1 MQSVLKPQ
9 TVWAP
14 TSQPALRDIWF
25 DTSSAQL
32 QHTKSGSD
40 SLSWPARLDCR
51 LFAEQ
56 KKNQPPKNCLYVFYY
71 RKGDCA
77 SVRSAAVCDPISIQT
92 FPVPFWQSHQL
103 CCWTVEII
111 GTLCRA
117 DTSGD
122 SSMSLRG
129 IRSRLRQGGGGGSGS
144 GGGCDSD
151 QGSPS
156 RSASFFQQLAAFL
169 GPDEPTSSKGSYSQ
183 EVSFSILLLFHIY
196 VCVFGAL
203 FFSYPFPLRT

>member
-1 MQSVLKPQ
+1 MVRHQ
-9 TVWAP
+9 
-14 TSQPALRDIWF
+14 
-25 DTSSAQL
+25 QL
-32 QHTKSGSD
+32 NSNTRKVGQILYPG
-40 SLSWPARLDCR
+40 RLDQTADCSPN
-51 LFAEQ
+51 
-56 KKNQPPKNCLYVFYY
+56 KKNQPPKNCLYVCYY

-77 SVRSAAVCDPISIQT
+77 SVRSAAVCDPISSQT

-183 EVSFSILLLFHIY
+183 EVFFPFFFFFIY
-196 VCVFGAL
+196 MCVCLGL

>member
-1 MQSVLKPQ
+1 M
-9 TVWAP
+9 
-14 TSQPALRDIWF
+14 
-25 DTSSAQL
+25 
-32 QHTKSGSD
+32 
-40 SLSWPARLDCR
+40 C
-51 LFAEQ
+51 
-56 KKNQPPKNCLYVFYY
+56 YY

-77 SVRSAAVCDPISIQT
+77 SVRSAAVCDPISSQT

-129 IRSRLRQGGGGGSGS
+129 IRSRLRQGGGGGGSGS

-183 EVSFSILLLFHIY
+183 EVSFSILLLFHIC
-196 VCVFGAL
+196 VCVCLGL
-203 FFSYPFPLRT
+203 FFFLSISAAHINFRSRFFFPDRYPGVGSSRLFVLIDDTHTHTPN

>member
-1 MQSVLKPQ
+1 M
-9 TVWAP
+9 
-14 TSQPALRDIWF
+14 
-25 DTSSAQL
+25 
-32 QHTKSGSD
+32 
-40 SLSWPARLDCR
+40 C
-51 LFAEQ
+51 
-56 KKNQPPKNCLYVFYY
+56 YY

-129 IRSRLRQGGGGGSGS
+129 IRSRLRQGGGGGSS

-183 EVSFSILLLFHIY
+183 EVFFHSSSFYIY
-196 VCVFGAL
+196 VCVCVWGSFFIL
-203 FFSYPFPLRT
+203 FSYPFPLRT